1 MSYYD
6 SGYRKR
12 YNYRRYNM
20 KKRRN
25 TSPSKNPELYLLA
38 LVLCSFGLYTLG
50 YSTYDIVQLLVVATS
65 VVFVVYL
72 LVRSLF
78 IDWRDGRAI
87 FRAWKTRNMKDI
99 DAMTGV
105 QFERHVAQLL
115 KRQGYRDVRLT
126 EYYDLGVDIIA
137 RKDGVTWGIQT
148 KRYSN
153 PVRADAVR
161 QVYAALSRY
170 KCDRAMVVT
179 NSTFSSPAKI
189 LADDNRIILID
200 RYALAKMV

>member
-1 MSYYD
+1 MSYYR

-25 TSPSKNPELYLLA
+25 TSPSKNPELYLVA
-38 LVLCSFGLYTLG
+38 LVLCGFGLYTLG
-50 YSTYDIVQLLVVATS
+50 YSTRGIVQILMVATS

-72 LVRSLF
+72 LVRAFF
-78 IDWRDGRAI
+78 IDWREGRAI
-87 FRAWKTRNMKDI
+87 FRTWKTRDMKDV
-99 DAMTGV
+99 DAMTGL

-115 KRQGYRDVRLT
+115 KRRGYRDVRLT

-137 RKDGVTWGIQT
+137 KKDGVTWGIQT

-179 NSTFSSPAKI
+179 NSTFSAPAKI